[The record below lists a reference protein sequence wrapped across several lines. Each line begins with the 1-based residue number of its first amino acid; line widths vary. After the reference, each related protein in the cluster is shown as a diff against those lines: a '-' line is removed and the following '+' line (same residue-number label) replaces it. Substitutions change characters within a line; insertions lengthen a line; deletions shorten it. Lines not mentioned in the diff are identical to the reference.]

1 MVWEVICECAERYEA
16 KINSY
21 ALFQEIK
28 QFFESEVEKGIFEDI
43 PVSKPLCR
51 LDDQGKIVTQWYPTK
66 WYRCKACGQ
75 LWAFEY
81 PDFPAQGSV
90 YKLNQDGVPEENS
103 MFWRL

>member
-1 MVWEVICECAERYEA
+1 MVWEIKCECAERYET

-21 ALFQEIK
+21 ALFEEIK
-28 QFFESEVEKGIFEDI
+28 EFFEQEVEKGVFEDI
-43 PVSKPLCR
+43 AILRPLNKF
-51 LDDQGKIVTQWYPTK
+51 DDQGNVVVQWYPTK

-90 YKLNQDGVPEENS
+90 YKLNQDGVPESNS
-103 MFWRL
+103 IFWK